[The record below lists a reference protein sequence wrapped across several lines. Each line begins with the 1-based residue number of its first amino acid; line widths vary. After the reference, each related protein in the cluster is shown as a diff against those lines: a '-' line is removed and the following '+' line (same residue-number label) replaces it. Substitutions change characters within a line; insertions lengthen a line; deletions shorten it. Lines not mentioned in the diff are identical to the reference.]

1 MKFLDKFI
9 LTIFSFIIIVLSTLG
24 ILIVVKVLD
33 ITAIYYNV
41 TNLMQNQMYLNIALG
56 VFIVLILMAI
66 KALFFRADLRIDEFD
81 GAIKLQ
87 NEDGRLEVTLE
98 TIEDIVNGVVK
109 SYHGVISNRTII
121 DVDENMDIFVLE
133 TINIVKDTVI
143 KDLSSDL
150 QEKIKEQV
158 KSTIGLEIRNIDIRI
173 KSIVEK
179 RYAKEK

>member
-24 ILIVVKVLD
+24 ILVVVKVIDL
-33 ITAIYYNV
+33 TAIYYNL

-66 KALFFRADLRIDEFD
+66 KTLFFRADLRIDEFD

>member
-24 ILIVVKVLD
+24 ILVVVKVIDL
-33 ITAIYYNV
+33 TAIYYNL

-56 VFIVLILMAI
+56 VFVVLILMAI
-66 KALFFRADLRIDEFD
+66 KALFFRADLRIDDFD

-109 SYHGVISNRTII
+109 SYHGVINNRTII
-121 DVDENMDIFVLE
+121 NVDENMDIFVLE
-133 TINIVKDTVI
+133 TINVVKDIVI
-143 KDLSSDL
+143 KDVSSDL

-158 KSTIGLEIRNIDIRI
+158 KNTIGLEIRNIDIRI

-179 RYAKEK
+179 KYAKEK

>member
-24 ILIVVKVLD
+24 ILVVVKVIDL
-33 ITAIYYNV
+33 TAIYYNL

-56 VFIVLILMAI
+56 VFVVLILMAI
-66 KALFFRADLRIDEFD
+66 KALFFRADLRIDDFD

>member
-24 ILIVVKVLD
+24 ILVVVKIIDL
-33 ITAIYYNV
+33 TAIYYNL

-66 KALFFRADLRIDEFD
+66 KALFFRADLRIDDFD